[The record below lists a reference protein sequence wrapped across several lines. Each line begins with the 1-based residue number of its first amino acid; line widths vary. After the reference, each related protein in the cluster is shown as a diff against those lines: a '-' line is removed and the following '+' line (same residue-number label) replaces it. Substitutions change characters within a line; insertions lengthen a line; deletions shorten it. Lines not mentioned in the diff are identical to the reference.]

1 MKKHRFDKYDLCAV
15 GIIVTATLLRFILI
29 LLSWPAAFND
39 EATTGLMALN
49 IAYHGARP
57 LLYYGQ
63 NYLGALEAYLGAAFF
78 KIFGPSTVALRA
90 GLLPIFALF
99 LTCLYLLA
107 TLVYSKG
114 LAIFSIIVV
123 GLGAP
128 DEVFRELLAEGGT
141 PELFFFTTLL
151 LLLTVW
157 LALTA
162 NSSQLEQ
169 YKVGEKGVMKRPGL
183 SRLLLYG
190 AWGATAG
197 LDIWSH
203 LLCLPFVLGAGLV
216 LVLFCRG
223 ELRLPA
229 LSLLTVCLLIGM
241 SPLLIYNVTV
251 PLTSP
256 NQLSIYG
263 VGGYH
268 EPSYT
273 SPVSSINPPRTSA
286 ASVPGPVL
294 QIAGTLLVAIP
305 VATGGIALCPI
316 SQNDAWPLPNHP
328 NTYFI
333 LCSSIHGAWSL
344 GLLALLFVAVAG
356 AVSSLRMHW
365 HAPPGQQPSLKQ
377 RREAIRQAA
386 RLMILAGPSL
396 TLLIFVASPIPAGAP
411 WTSARYLVGLLIAV
425 PALLYP
431 LWEKRDRIQQIGHT
445 WIRYFGAYL
454 RYGLLLLIFLVSL
467 LGTITIF
474 TEQVSVSQATF
485 QRADGLIGGLR
496 QLGATHIYTDYNDC
510 DRIAYLSNEQIICAV
525 LDTGLKPGLD
535 RYFPYRGM
543 LARWPHPYYV
553 FAAGSAQAQLFEI
566 EAGEQHIT
574 YVKLKMYGYVV
585 YEPERRVV
593 T

>member
-1 MKKHRFDKYDLCAV
+1 MKKHRFDKYDLCAG
-15 GIIVTATLLRFILI
+15 GIIVSATLLRFILI
-29 LLSWPAAFND
+29 LLTWPAAFND
-39 EATTGLMALN
+39 EATIGLMALH
-49 IAYHGARP
+49 IAYHGAHP

-63 NYLGALEAYLGAAFF
+63 NYLGSLEAYLGAAFF
-78 KIFGPSTVALRA
+78 KIFGPSTVALRV
-90 GLLPIFALF
+90 GLIPIFALF

-107 TLVYSKG
+107 SLVYSKG

-157 LALTA
+157 LALTS
-162 NSSQLEQ
+162 NSPQLEQ
-169 YKVGEKGVMKRPGL
+169 HKDGEKGVMKRPGL

-190 AWGATAG
+190 AWGAIAG
-197 LDIWSH
+197 LDMWSH
-203 LLCLPFVLGAGLV
+203 LLCVPFVLGAGLF
-216 LVLFCRG
+216 LALFCRK
-223 ELRLPA
+223 ELRLAA
-229 LSLLTVCLLIGM
+229 LSLLTACLLIGV

-256 NQLSIYG
+256 NQLSVYG

-268 EPSYT
+268 EASYPP
-273 SPVSSINPPRTSA
+273 PVSSKNPPRTSPA
-286 ASVPGPVL
+286 PGPVL
-294 QIAGTLLVAIP
+294 QVAGTLLVAIP

-316 SQNDAWPLPNHP
+316 SQSAAWPLPDHP
-328 NTYFI
+328 NRYFI

-356 AVSSLRMHW
+356 AVRSFRLHW
-365 HAPPGQQPSLKQ
+365 NAPPGQERSLKQ

-386 RLMILAGPSL
+386 RLMILAGPTL
-396 TLLIFVASPIPAGAP
+396 TLLIFIASPIPAGAP
-411 WTSARYLVGLLIAV
+411 WTSARYLVGFLIAV

-431 LWEKRDRIQQIGHT
+431 LWEKRDRVQQIGHA
-445 WIRYFGAYL
+445 WMRYFSKYL
-454 RYGLLLLIFLVSL
+454 RFALLLLIFLVSL

-474 TEQVSVSQATF
+474 TGQVSVSQATF
-485 QRADGLIGGLR
+485 RRAYVLIGDLR

-535 RYFPYRGM
+535 RYFPYREM
-543 LARWPHPYYV
+543 VARWPNPFYV
-553 FAAGSAQAQLFEI
+553 FSAGSAQAQLFEI
-566 EAGEQHIT
+566 KAGEQHIT
-574 YVKLKMYGYVV
+574 YLKLKMYGYVV
-585 YEPERRVV
+585 YKPERRVV